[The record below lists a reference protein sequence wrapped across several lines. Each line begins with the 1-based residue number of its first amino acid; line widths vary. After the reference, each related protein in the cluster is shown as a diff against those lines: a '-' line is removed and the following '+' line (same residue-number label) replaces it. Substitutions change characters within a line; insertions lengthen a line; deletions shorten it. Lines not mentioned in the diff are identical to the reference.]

1 MCDMKYRLLLLCV
14 ICSSFTL
21 TEKPIQIKGI
31 VNEEFTLES
40 QWVYW
45 FFLTGN
51 EYSVDSCFLQK
62 GQQTFYFEKEMENDY
77 FVSWITF
84 EKKGPLQ
91 MELIL
96 EPGEHVTVY
105 ITSETLR
112 FPLTEG
118 SVGTMEQ
125 CKYVKE
131 RKWLNQKIQQLG
143 DALINL
149 KDSIIYKSIVDSIK
163 YYTEYRAIGH
173 DLQFLKET
181 KSARNY
187 CASLLVMRDDDTISR
202 ELLDRLENT
211 MLKRFP
217 NSEYVKQYF
226 SSQVPP
232 PTEKGEAVFEKYRKI
247 IQKRIKSVASFSSPT
262 KEFLS
267 NNKAPQYEVGNK
279 VTDIQLKGIDGKPQR
294 LFDIKE
300 KYILIDFWAS
310 WCGPCCRSYPEL
322 LEVRTKYKDS
332 LNIYA
337 ISIDEKHT
345 LWEKAVA
352 RLDPANLFI
361 HVNATPGTPEA
372 DILKK
377 LFGIT
382 RLPANFLLDE
392 NRKIIAVDLRG
403 ESLKRTVNEL
413 MNNKCYK

>member
-1 MCDMKYRLLLLCV
+1 MKFRLLLLC
-14 ICSSFTL
+14 ILCSSFTL
-21 TEKPIQIKGI
+21 SKKIYIEGV

-45 FFLTGN
+45 FFLIEN
-51 EYSVDSCFLQK
+51 EYLVDSLFLEK
-62 GQQTFYFEKEMENDY
+62 GQQTFCFEKEMENDY
-77 FVSWITF
+77 FMSWITF

-96 EPGEHVTVY
+96 EPEEHVTVY
-105 ITSETLR
+105 ITSETRRL
-112 FPLTEG
+112 PLTVG
-118 SVGTMEQ
+118 SIGTMEEYE
-125 CKYVKE
+125 YVKE
-131 RKWLNQKIQQLG
+131 RKWLNQKIEQLG
-143 DALINL
+143 NALINM
-149 KDSIIYKSIVDSIK
+149 KDSAIYKNIMDSIK

-181 KSARNY
+181 KSAQNY
-187 CASLLVMRDDDTISR
+187 STKLLVMRDDNTIPKA
-202 ELLDRLENT
+202 LLDSLENA
-211 MLKRFP
+211 MVKRFP
-217 NSEYVKQYF
+217 DSESVKQYF
-226 SSQVPP
+226 SSQVPAP
-232 PTEKGEAVFEKYRKI
+232 TTEKGEAVFGRYREI
-247 IQKRIKSVASFSSPT
+247 IQKRTKSLKSFYSPT

-267 NNKAPQYEVGNK
+267 NNNVPQYAIGNK
-279 VTDIQLKGIDGKPQR
+279 VTDIELKDINGKSQR

-322 LEVRTKYKDS
+322 LEVRTKYKDA

-345 LWEKAVA
+345 LWEKAVG
-352 RLDPANLFI
+352 RLDPEQLFI
-361 HVNATPGTPEA
+361 HVNAIPGTAEA
-372 DILKK
+372 NILKN

-403 ESLKRTVNEL
+403 EDLKRTVNEL
-413 MNNKCYK
+413 MNSMRYK